1 MREYR
6 IPQKPKINLADFC
19 EPNDSFAGY
28 SYADYLKW
36 DFEEIVELIKG
47 KIFVKPPSPGRR
59 HQEIRGNLM
68 FAIFNF
74 LTKKPYQVYAAP
86 FDVRFSEKS
95 EDYQVFSVVQPDI
108 SVIFDPEKLDDWGCF
123 GSPDLIVEIFSEG
136 SIQMDLK
143 DKYDLYQEF
152 GVREYWIV
160 SPLGNYLQVNT
171 LVDGKYQPSKLFTS
185 GDKIKSSVI
194 SGFELDLEEVFME

>member
-6 IPQKPKINLADFC
+6 IPQKPKINLADFR

-47 KIFVKPPSPGRR
+47 KIFVKPPSPRRR
-59 HQEIRGNLM
+59 HQDLLREIIIP
-68 FAIFNF
+68 IFNF
-74 LTKKPYQVYAAP
+74 LPKKPHQVYAAP
-86 FDVRFSEKS
+86 FDVRFSEKP
-95 EDYQVFSVVQPDI
+95 EDHQVYSVVQPDI
-108 SVIFDPEKLDDWGCF
+108 SVIFDPEKLDDRGCL
-123 GSPDLIVEIFSEG
+123 GAPDLIVEIFSEG
-136 SIQMDLK
+136 SIRMDIK

-160 SPLGNYLQVNT
+160 SPYGNYLQINT

-185 GDKIKSSVI
+185 GDKIVSTVLP
-194 SGFELDLEEVFME
+194 GFELDLEEVFEE